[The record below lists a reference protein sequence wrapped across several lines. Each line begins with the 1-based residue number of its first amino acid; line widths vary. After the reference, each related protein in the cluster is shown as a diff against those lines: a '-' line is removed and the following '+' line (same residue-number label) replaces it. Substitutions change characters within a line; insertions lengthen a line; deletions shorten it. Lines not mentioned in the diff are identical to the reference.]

1 MGWDDFPKIKEYLHV
16 WGQRPGAHGG
26 RGQRQNGEGK
36 YPSAPCILLPPRGA
50 GLPAQGQPEG
60 REEAQHAWAGAHP
73 PEPQPLFRGEEWAGW
88 AQVARLSAGRPDMR
102 IWELLLLRMESWV
115 PPFTP
120 LLARDGCRCLKSM
133 VK

>member
-1 MGWDDFPKIKEYLHV
+1 MP
-16 WGQRPGAHGG
+16 R
-26 RGQRQNGEGK
+26 
-36 YPSAPCILLPPRGA
+36 ILLPPRGA
-50 GLPAQGQPEG
+50 RRPAQGLPEG
-60 REEAQHAWAGAHP
+60 REEAQHAWAGARP
-73 PEPQPLFRGEEWAGW
+73 KPQPVYRGEEGAGW

-120 LLARDGCRCLKSM
+120 LLPRDGCRCLKSM

>member
-1 MGWDDFPKIKEYLHV
+1 MSGVNAQGPTV
-16 WGQRPGAHGG
+16 GGANAKTG
-26 RGQRQNGEGK
+26 RGNTHLRPASFSHLGELGSQPRAGPK
-36 YPSAPCILLPPRGA
+36 GEKRHNTRGLAPT
-50 GLPAQGQPEG
+50 
-60 REEAQHAWAGAHP
+60 HP
-73 PEPQPLFRGEEWAGW
+73 QPQPLFRGEEAGGW